1 MSKYTTEIRFLCE
14 VESGLDHSVGY
25 NSLDEVLDVAT
36 PKIFN
41 FDFPMFDESYRSVLE
56 RKILK
61 HYYTREISEE
71 SVGLWKLRLNTK
83 LNEIMPYYNKLYN
96 SELLEFN
103 PLYTVNLTRDK
114 KTDFDSD
121 KQGNENITDKTDTT
135 STTDTTSNRDYS
147 QSKEN
152 ENDGTYS
159 ETTSNTDSLSRTTG
173 STSSATN
180 HTESEGDETSTNYEL
195 FSDTPQGALT
205 GVDNETYLTNAKKST
220 HTGHTEGTA
229 DGTSSET
236 VSGTESVTDNAS
248 GTRSGTTHDEGTESV
263 SGNDDVVGNSS
274 TIGSV
279 EYKRNKGDS
288 EAITSTEDYL
298 EHVVGY
304 EGTTGSKMLKEFRET
319 FLNIDMMVIN
329 ELEVLFFQLW

>member
-41 FDFPMFDESYRSVLE
+41 FDFPMFDENYRSVLE

-121 KQGNENITDKTDTT
+121 KQGKENITDKTDTT
-135 STTDTTSNRDYS
+135 NTTDTTSNRNYN
-147 QSKEN
+147 QTKEY
-152 ENDGTYS
+152 ENDGTYNES
-159 ETTSNTDSLSRTTG
+159 TS

-180 HTESEGDETSTNYEL
+180 HTASEGDESSTNYEL
-195 FSDTPQGALT
+195 FSDTPQGALN
-205 GVDNETYLTNAKKST
+205 GVDSETYLTNAKKST
-220 HTGHTEGTA
+220 HTGHTEGSA
-229 DGTSSET
+229 DGTSSE
-236 VSGTESVTDNAS
+236 NAS
-248 GTRSGTTHDEGTESV
+248 GTKGSATHDEGTESA
-263 SGNDDVVGNSS
+263 SGTDDVVGNAS

-319 FLNIDMMVIN
+319 FLNIDMMIIN

>member
-25 NSLDEVLDVAT
+25 NSIDEVLDIAT

-41 FDFPMFDESYRSVLE
+41 FNFPMFDESYRPVLE

-103 PLYTVNLTRDK
+103 PLYTSNLTIDK
-114 KTDFDSD
+114 KTDFGSD
-121 KQGNENITDKTDTT
+121 KQGLENIIDRTDTNN
-135 STTDTTSNRDYS
+135 TTDTTSGRNYS
-147 QSKEN
+147 QTRNS
-152 ENDGTYS
+152 ENDENYS
-159 ETTSNTDSLSRTTG
+159 AISH
-173 STSSATN
+173 TN
-180 HTESEGDETSTNYEL
+180 SESDENSTNYEL
-195 FSDTPQGALT
+195 VSDTPQGALT
-205 GVDNETYLTNAKKST
+205 GVDSETYLTNAKKST
-220 HTGHTEGTA
+220 HTGHADGTA
-229 DGTSSET
+229 DGAN
-236 VSGTESVTDNAS
+236 SGTSHNDGTDSTSGEDSVTGNA
-248 GTRSGTTHDEGTESV
+248 
-263 SGNDDVVGNSS
+263 S

-279 EYKRNKGDS
+279 EYNRNKGDS
-288 EAITSTEDYL
+288 EAIKSTEDYL

-304 EGTTGSKMLKEFRET
+304 EGTTGSKMLKEYRET